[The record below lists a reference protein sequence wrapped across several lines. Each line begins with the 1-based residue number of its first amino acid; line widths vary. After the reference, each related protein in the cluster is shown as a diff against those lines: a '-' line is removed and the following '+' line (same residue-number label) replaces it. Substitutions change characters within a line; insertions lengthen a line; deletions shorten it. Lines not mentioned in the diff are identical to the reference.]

1 MSGPKHN
8 SQEGGI
14 GGIMVKY
21 LSLLAVLVA
30 FLLTSTV
37 GLAADSVPNLVGT
50 WAGKVTMHHKQA
62 GFTENKVEY
71 VIDEQRGSIFKGYK
85 TLTLIHNKSKWKEGF
100 AGVIKKDNKTFY
112 IADHIDGIEFGE
124 IDSPKELTIYHID
137 AGGEISK
144 AGIVELKKQAK

>member
-1 MSGPKHN
+1 
-8 SQEGGI
+8 
-14 GGIMVKY
+14 MVKY

-50 WAGKVTMHHKQA
+50 WNAVATMHHKQK
-62 GFTENKVEY
+62 GFTENKLVY
-71 VIDEQRGSIFKGYK
+71 VIEEQQGRIFKGYK
-85 TLTLIHNKSKWKEGF
+85 TLTLLHNKSKLKEGF

-124 IDSPKELTIYHID
+124 IDSPRELTIYYVD
-137 AGGEISK
+137 PGGEISK
-144 AGIVELKKQAK
+144 AAIVELKKQAK